1 MQAVRLTETVSGLV
15 GFKWRGPGTDA
26 ERRASI
32 WLGDEL
38 ARTGRDVRVEPF
50 WCRPNTALAHT
61 WHVAL
66 AIAGSLIAIPSHI
79 VGAVLVAIA
88 LASIVADATAG
99 VSLGR
104 RLTLEHASQNV
115 IATSPK
121 ATPQPVRL
129 IITANYD
136 AGRAALAY
144 RDVFRSTCA
153 RLRKLLGDRAPG
165 WIAWLAIATAWLL
178 LTAILRIAGV
188 SKSTVGAVQVIPTI
202 GLVIA
207 VPLLLDLAGAD
218 WSPGANDNASGVAVA
233 MSLASALDAA
243 PPAGV
248 AVDLVLTG
256 AGEGGGIGLRKYLRA
271 NRSTLQPSN
280 AVVLGIAPTGGGRP
294 RWWVGDGQFIAFRT
308 SATLRRLATETAAG
322 EPHLNAA
329 PHRGRGA
336 TPAQPALKRRLPAIA
351 IGSLDAHGLAPRSHR
366 PDDIPEHTDPEAMDD
381 ALQFALMLVDA
392 IGEYVEN
399 NPVARARA
407 STPA

>member
-1 MQAVRLTETVSGLV
+1 MRLTETVSGLV
-15 GFKWRGPGTDA
+15 GVKRRGPGTDA

-38 ARTGRDVRVEPF
+38 ARAGRDVRIEPF

-66 AIAGSLIAIPSHI
+66 AIAGSLIAIPSHT

-88 LASIVADATAG
+88 LVSIVADATIG
-99 VSLGR
+99 LSLGR

-115 IATSPK
+115 IATSPNGP
-121 ATPQPVRL
+121 AHPVRL

-144 RDVFRSTCA
+144 RDAFRATSA
-153 RLRKLLGDRAPG
+153 RLRRLVGNRAPG
-165 WIAWLAIATAWLL
+165 WLAWLTIATAWLL
-178 LTAILRIAGV
+178 ATAIMRIAGV
-188 SKSTVGAVQVIPTI
+188 SKTTVGAVQLIPTV

-207 VPLLLDLAGAD
+207 VPLLLDMAGAD

-233 MSLASALDAA
+233 MSLATALDAA
-243 PPAGV
+243 PPPGV

-271 NRSTLQPSN
+271 NRRTLQPSN
-280 AVVLGIAPTGGGRP
+280 AIVVGIAPTGGGRP
-294 RWWVGDGQFIAFRT
+294 RWWVGDGQFVPFRT
-308 SATLRRLATETAAG
+308 SGTLRTVAAETAAG
-322 EPHLNAA
+322 EPHLKAA

-336 TPAQPALKRRLPAIA
+336 TPALPALKRRLPAIA
-351 IGSLDAHGLAPRSHR
+351 IGCLDDRSLAPYSHQAG
-366 PDDIPEHTDPEAMDD
+366 DTEDNVDPKSLDD

-392 IGEYVEN
+392 IGEYAEN
-399 NPVARARA
+399 NPVSQPRA

>member
-1 MQAVRLTETVSGLV
+1 MRVTETVSGLA
-15 GFKWRGPGTDA
+15 GFKRRGAGTDA

-38 ARTGRDVRVEPF
+38 ARAGRDVRIDPF

-66 AIAGSLIAIPSHI
+66 AIAGSLIAIPSHT

-88 LASIVADATAG
+88 LVSIVADATVG
-99 VSLGR
+99 ISLGR

-115 IATSPK
+115 IATSPSGP
-121 ATPQPVRL
+121 AHPVQL

-144 RDVFRSTCA
+144 RNVFRTIA
-153 RLRKLLGDRAPG
+153 GRLRRLLGNRAPG
-165 WIAWLAIATAWLL
+165 WIAWIAIATAWLL
-178 LTAILRIAGV
+178 ATAILRMAGV
-188 SKSTVGAVQVIPTI
+188 SKTTVGVVQLIPTV

-207 VPLLLDLAGAD
+207 APLLLDLAGAD

-233 MSLASALDAA
+233 MSLAAALDAA

-271 NRSTLQPSN
+271 NRRTLQPSN
-280 AVVLGIAPTGGGRP
+280 AVIVGIAPTGGGRP
-294 RWWVGDGQFIAFRT
+294 KWWVGDGQFIPLRT
-308 SATLRRLATETAAG
+308 SATLRRLGAETAAG
-322 EPHLNAA
+322 EPHLKAA

-336 TPAQPALKRRLPAIA
+336 TPALPALKRRLPAIA
-351 IGSLDAHGLAPRSHR
+351 IGCLDDRGQAPRSHR
-366 PDDIPEHTDPEAMDD
+366 PDDIPEHIDPKAMDD

-399 NPVARARA
+399 NPFARPRA
-407 STPA
+407 PTPA

>member
-1 MQAVRLTETVSGLV
+1 MRLTETVSGLV
-15 GFKWRGPGTDA
+15 GFKRRGPGTDA

-38 ARTGRDVRVEPF
+38 ARTGRDVRIEPF

-66 AIAGSLIAIPSHI
+66 AIAGSLIAIPSHT

-88 LASIVADATAG
+88 LVSIVADATTG
-99 VSLGR
+99 MSLGR

-115 IATSPK
+115 IATSPNK
-121 ATPQPVRL
+121 PAHPVRL

-144 RDVFRSTCA
+144 RDVFRATSA
-153 RLRKLLGDRAPG
+153 RLRRLLGNRAPG
-165 WIAWLAIATAWLL
+165 WLAWLTIATAWLL
-178 LTAILRIAGV
+178 ATAIMRIAGV
-188 SKSTVGAVQVIPTI
+188 SKSTVGAVQLVPTV

-207 VPLLLDLAGAD
+207 APLLLDLAGAD
-218 WSPGANDNASGVAVA
+218 WSPGANDNASGVAIA

-271 NRSTLQPSN
+271 NRPTLQPSN
-280 AVVLGIAPTGGGRP
+280 AIVVGVAATGGGRP
-294 RWWVGDGQFIAFRT
+294 RWWVGDGQFFPLRT
-308 SATLRRLATETAAG
+308 SRTLRTLAAATAAG
-322 EPHLNAA
+322 EPHLQAA

-336 TPAQPALKRRLPAIA
+336 TPALPALKRRLPAIA
-351 IGSLDAHGLAPRSHR
+351 IGCLDDRGLAPHSHQAG
-366 PDDIPEHTDPEAMDD
+366 DTEDNVDPKSLDD
-381 ALQFALMLVDA
+381 ALQFGLMLVDA
-392 IGEYVEN
+392 IGEHVEN
-399 NPVARARA
+399 NPPVQPRA

>member
-1 MQAVRLTETVSGLV
+1 MRVTETVSGLA
-15 GFKWRGPGTDA
+15 GFKRRGPGSDA
-26 ERRASI
+26 ERRASM

-38 ARTGRDVRVEPF
+38 APTGRDVRIEPF

-66 AIAGSLIAIPSHI
+66 AIAGSLIAIPSHT

-88 LASIVADATAG
+88 LVSIVADAITG

-115 IATSPK
+115 VATSPGRP
-121 ATPQPVRL
+121 AHPVRL

-144 RDVFRSTCA
+144 RDVFRATSA
-153 RLRKLLGDRAPG
+153 RLRRLLGDRAPG
-165 WIAWLAIATAWLL
+165 WIAWIAIATAWLL
-178 LTAILRIAGV
+178 ATAILRMAGV
-188 SKSTVGAVQVIPTI
+188 SKTTVGAVQLIPTVA
-202 GLVIA
+202 LVVA
-207 VPLLLDLAGAD
+207 LPLLLDLAGAD
-218 WSPGANDNASGVAVA
+218 WSPAANDNASGVAVA
-233 MSLASALDAA
+233 MALAAALDAA

-256 AGEGGGIGLRKYLRA
+256 SGEGGGFGLRKYLRA
-271 NRSTLQPSN
+271 NRHTLQPSN
-280 AVVLGIAPTGGGRP
+280 SIILGIAPTGGGHP
-294 RWWVGDGQFIAFRT
+294 RWWVGDGQFNPLRA
-308 SATLRRLATETAAG
+308 SATLRGLCAEIATG
-322 EPHLNAA
+322 EPHLAAA

-336 TPAQPALKRRLPAIA
+336 APAYPALSRRLPAIA
-351 IGSLDAHGLAPRSHR
+351 IGCLDERGLAPRSHR
-366 PDDIPEHTDPEAMDD
+366 PDDTPDKTDPKAMDD

-392 IGEYVEN
+392 IGAHVEN
-399 NPVARARA
+399 NPTGQPRA

>member
-1 MQAVRLTETVSGLV
+1 MRLTETVSGLV
-15 GFKWRGPGTDA
+15 GFKRRGPGTDA

-38 ARTGRDVRVEPF
+38 TRTGRDVRIEPF

-66 AIAGSLIAIPSHI
+66 AIAGSLIAISSHT
-79 VGAVLVAIA
+79 VGAVLVAVA
-88 LASIVADATAG
+88 LVSIVADATVG
-99 VSLGR
+99 ISVGR

-115 IATSPK
+115 IATSPGK
-121 ATPQPVRL
+121 PAHPVRL

-144 RDVFRSTCA
+144 RDVLRTTSA
-153 RLRKLLGDRAPG
+153 RLRTVLGNRAPG
-165 WIAWLAIATAWLL
+165 WLGWLTIATAWLL
-178 LTAILRIAGV
+178 ATAILRMAGV

-233 MSLASALDAA
+233 MALATALDTA
-243 PPAGV
+243 PPAGL
-248 AVDLVLTG
+248 AVDLVLAG
-256 AGEGGGIGLRKYLRA
+256 AGEGGGIGLRKYLSA
-271 NRSTLQPSN
+271 NRRTLLPSN

-308 SATLRRLATETAAG
+308 SATLKRLAAETAAG

-336 TPAQPALKRRLPAIA
+336 TPAFAALKRRLPAIA
-351 IGSLDAHGLAPRSHR
+351 IGCLDERGLAPRSHQAGDTEDR
-366 PDDIPEHTDPEAMDD
+366 IDPKSLDA
-381 ALQFALMLVDA
+381 ALQFALVLVDA

-399 NPVARARA
+399 SQPRASTA

>member
-1 MQAVRLTETVSGLV
+1 MRLTETVSGLV
-15 GFKWRGPGTDA
+15 GFKGRGPGTDA

-38 ARTGRDVRVEPF
+38 ARTGRDVRIEPF
-50 WCRPNTALAHT
+50 WCRPNTAMAHM

-66 AIAGSLIAIPSHI
+66 AIAGSLIAIPSHT
-79 VGAVLVAIA
+79 VGAVVVAIA
-88 LASIVADATAG
+88 LVSIVADATVG
-99 VSLGR
+99 MSLGR

-115 IATSPK
+115 IATLPR
-121 ATPQPVRL
+121 ATSQPVRL

-144 RDVFRSTCA
+144 RNVFRATSA

-165 WIAWLAIATAWLL
+165 WIAWITIATAWLL
-178 LTAILRIAGV
+178 ATAILRIAGV

-207 VPLLLDLAGAD
+207 TPLLLDLAGAD

-256 AGEGGGIGLRKYLRA
+256 AGEGGGIGLRRYLRA
-271 NRSTLQPSN
+271 NRRTLQPSN
-280 AVVLGIAPTGGGRP
+280 AVIVGIAPTGGGRP
-294 RWWVGDGQFIAFRT
+294 RWWVGDGQFLPLRT
-308 SATLRRLATETAAG
+308 SATLRRLAAQTAAG

-329 PHRGRGA
+329 PNRGRGA
-336 TPAQPALKRRLPAIA
+336 TPALPALQRRLPAIA
-351 IGSLDAHGLAPRSHR
+351 IGCLDDRGLAPRSHR
-366 PDDIPEHTDPEAMDD
+366 PDDIPEHIDPKAMDD
-381 ALQFALMLVDA
+381 AVQFALMLIDA

-399 NPVARARA
+399 NPIAPARA

>member
-1 MQAVRLTETVSGLV
+1 MRVTETVSGLV
-15 GFKWRGPGTDA
+15 GFKRRGPGTDA

-38 ARTGRDVRVEPF
+38 ARTGRDVRIEPF

-66 AIAGSLIAIPSHI
+66 AIAGSLIAIPSHT

-88 LASIVADATAG
+88 LVSIVADATIG
-99 VSLGR
+99 MSPGR
-104 RLTLEHASQNV
+104 RLTPEHASQNV
-115 IATSPK
+115 IATSAK
-121 ATPQPVRL
+121 QPPHAVRL

-136 AGRAALAY
+136 AGRSALAY
-144 RDVFRSTCA
+144 RDVFRATSA
-153 RLRKLLGDRAPG
+153 RLRRLFGDRAPG
-165 WIAWLAIATAWLL
+165 WIAWITIATAWLL
-178 LTAILRIAGV
+178 ATAILRIAGV
-188 SKSTVGAVQVIPTI
+188 SKSTVGVVQLIPTV

-233 MSLASALDAA
+233 MSLASALDVA

-271 NRSTLQPSN
+271 SRRTLQPSN
-280 AVVLGIAPTGGGRP
+280 AIVVGVAPTGGGRP
-294 RWWVGDGQFIAFRT
+294 RWWVGDGQFVPFRT
-308 SATLRRLATETAAG
+308 SGTLRTLAADTAAG
-322 EPHLNAA
+322 EPHLQAA

-336 TPAQPALKRRLPAIA
+336 TPAFPALRRRLPAIA
-351 IGSLDAHGLAPRSHR
+351 IGCLDDGGLAPHSHQVG
-366 PDDIPEHTDPEAMDD
+366 DTVDNVDPKSLDD

-392 IGEYVEN
+392 IGEHAEN
-399 NPVARARA
+399 NPVRQPRA

>member
-1 MQAVRLTETVSGLV
+1 MRVTETVSGLA
-15 GFKWRGPGTDA
+15 GFKRRGPGTDA

-38 ARTGRDVRVEPF
+38 ARTGRDVRIEPF

-66 AIAGSLIAIPSHI
+66 AIAGSLIAIPSHT

-88 LASIVADATAG
+88 LVSIVADAITG
-99 VSLGR
+99 MSLGR

-115 IATSPK
+115 IATSPGK
-121 ATPQPVRL
+121 AAHPVRL

-144 RDVFRSTCA
+144 RDAFRAVST
-153 RLRKLLGDRAPG
+153 RLRRLLANRAPG
-165 WIAWLAIATAWLL
+165 WIGWLTIATAWLL
-178 LTAILRIAGV
+178 VTAILRVAGV
-188 SKSTVGAVQVIPTI
+188 SKTTVGVLQVIPTV

-207 VPLLLDLAGAD
+207 LPLLLDMAGAD

-256 AGEGGGIGLRKYLRA
+256 SGDGSGFGLRKYLRA
-271 NRSTLQPSN
+271 NRRTLAPSN
-280 AVVLGIAPTGGGRP
+280 AIVLGIAATGGGQP
-294 RWWVGDGQFIAFRT
+294 RWWVGDGQFIPLRT
-308 SATLRRLATETAAG
+308 SGTLRRLCEEIATG
-322 EPHLNAA
+322 EPHLAAA
-329 PHRGRGA
+329 PYRGRGA
-336 TPAQPALKRRLPAIA
+336 SPALPALTRRIPAIA
-351 IGSLDAHGLAPRSHR
+351 IGSLDDRGVAPRSHQSADT
-366 PDDIPEHTDPEAMDD
+366 PDKTDPKAMDD
-381 ALQFALMLVDA
+381 ALQFALMLADA

-399 NPVARARA
+399 NPVGQPRA

>member
-1 MQAVRLTETVSGLV
+1 MRLTETVSGLV
-15 GFKWRGPGTDA
+15 GFKRRGPGTDA

-38 ARTGRDVRVEPF
+38 ARTGRDVRIEPF

-66 AIAGSLIAIPSHI
+66 AIAGSLIAIPSHT

-88 LASIVADATAG
+88 LVSIVADATVG
-99 VSLGR
+99 ISLGR

-115 IATSPK
+115 IATSPDK
-121 ATPQPVRL
+121 PAHPARL
-129 IITANYD
+129 VITANYD

-144 RDVFRSTCA
+144 RNVFRATSA
-153 RLRKLLGDRAPG
+153 RLRTLLGGRAPG
-165 WIAWLAIATAWLL
+165 WIAWITVATAWLL
-178 LTAILRIAGV
+178 GTAILRMAGV
-188 SKSTVGAVQVIPTI
+188 SKSTAGAVQVIPTI

-271 NRSTLQPSN
+271 NRRTLQPSN
-280 AVVLGIAPTGGGRP
+280 AVVVGIAPTGGGGP
-294 RWWVGDGQFIAFRT
+294 RWWVGDGQFVPLRT
-308 SATLRRLATETAAG
+308 SGTLRRLAAQTAAG
-322 EPHLNAA
+322 EPHLKAA

-336 TPAQPALKRRLPAIA
+336 TPALSALKRRLPAIA
-351 IGSLDAHGLAPRSHR
+351 IGCLDDRGLAPRSHR
-366 PDDIPEHTDPEAMDD
+366 PDDIPEHIDPKAMDD

-399 NPVARARA
+399 NPVAPARA

>member
-1 MQAVRLTETVSGLV
+1 MRLTETVPGLV
-15 GFKWRGPGTDA
+15 GFTRRGPGTDA

-38 ARTGRDVRVEPF
+38 ARTGRDVRIEPF

-61 WHVAL
+61 WHVSL
-66 AIAGSLIAIPSHI
+66 AIAGSLIAIPSHT

-88 LASIVADATAG
+88 LVSIVADATVG
-99 VSLGR
+99 MSLGR

-115 IATSPK
+115 IATAPK
-121 ATPQPVRL
+121 TTSQPVRL

-144 RDVFRSTCA
+144 RDALRATSA
-153 RLRKLLGDRAPG
+153 RLRRLLGDRAPG
-165 WIAWLAIATAWLL
+165 WIAWLTIATAWLL
-178 LTAILRIAGV
+178 LTAILRIADV
-188 SKSTVGAVQVIPTI
+188 SKSTVGAIQVIPTI

-233 MSLASALDAA
+233 MSLASALDAT
-243 PPAGV
+243 PPAGL

-256 AGEGGGIGLRKYLRA
+256 AGEGGGIGLRRYLRA
-271 NRSTLQPSN
+271 NRQALQPSN
-280 AVVLGIAPTGGGRP
+280 AVVVGIAPTGGGRP
-294 RWWVGDGQFIAFRT
+294 RWWVSDGQFVPLRT
-308 SATLRRLATETAAG
+308 SATLRRLAAETAAG

-329 PHRGRGA
+329 SHRGRGA
-336 TPAQPALKRRLPAIA
+336 TPAFAALKRRLPAIA
-351 IGSLDAHGLAPRSHR
+351 VGCLDTRGLAPRSHR
-366 PDDIPEHTDPEAMDD
+366 PDDTPEHTDPKAMDD

-399 NPVARARA
+399 NPVAPARA